1 LWELKK
7 RTTRESNKKMEM
19 KKKEKNKSG
28 RTNNKHQ
35 EKLWTCEFI

>member
-1 LWELKK
+1 MGIQKEDQQGKG
-7 RTTRESNKKMEM
+7 TKKMERR
-19 KKKEKNKSG
+19 KKEKSKSG